1 MPAGSVDW
9 NKRPSEYD
17 GVIMEFGDIE
27 ARKRSRRRS
36 KRRDTDGIVEEDDY
50 SEEESFANIDSHL
63 ER

>member
-1 MPAGSVDW
+1 
-9 NKRPSEYD
+9 
-17 GVIMEFGDIE
+17 MEFGDIE

-36 KRRDTDGIVEEDDY
+36 KRRDTNGIVEEDDY